1 MTTIIDVEQDYGVN
15 SKRSVLALGISEDD
29 IDEEITEVLG
39 AHGRVTKIIR
49 LKSEQAIIEFDSE
62 EVVAKLNAS
71 FPCEIAT
78 ARDPTLK
85 WCLDSIEKMVA

>member
-1 MTTIIDVEQDYGVN
+1 MLVHCCSFWGTKEGKHDNQP
-15 SKRSVLALGISEDD
+15 SISEDD
-29 IDEEITEVLG
+29 TDEEITEVLG
-39 AHGRVTKIIR
+39 AHGRVTKIVR
-49 LKSEQAIIEFDSE
+49 LKPERAIIEFDSE